1 MFISDYV
8 YVKYNLIYQ
17 EAAALYNQI
26 NQRHPRKPDL
36 RKTIEYRS
44 WKNNIAASNNMPVTP
59 IPREKKR
66 VLIHMVH
73 RNIPIDTAGLPDNT
87 STDMPTVEIPLTD
100 NTQASSEN
108 PILENTVPENPSP
121 TENPSPNDP
130 RDIYLGGMS
139 MQLNIPLMQVPTSTK
154 TVHRPQET
162 ACEEITLNEGDQA
175 EVLDPSVQETACE
188 EITLDEGDQAE
199 VLDPSI
205 LDPSILDEISPETMT
220 KIIEE
225 LQREPNL
232 MDIMA
237 GIDNNIEEELVG
249 LTIDLPDLPDPLED
263 ELMFL

>member
-26 NQRHPRKPDL
+26 NQKHPRKPDL
-36 RKTIEYRS
+36 RKTIEYRR

-87 STDMPTVEIPLTD
+87 STDMSTVEIPLPD

-108 PILENTVPENPSP
+108 PILENTVPENPSS

-130 RDIYLGGMS
+130 RDICLSGMS
-139 MQLNIPLMQVPTSTK
+139 MQLNIPLMQVPTSAK

-162 ACEEITLNEGDQA
+162 ACEEITLN
-175 EVLDPSVQETACE
+175 
-188 EITLDEGDQAE
+188 EGDQAE

-237 GIDNNIEEELVG
+237 GIDNNIEDDNNIEEELVG